1 MTNAT
6 MPDKLSIATPGGATV
21 DLVRVDAEQLYK
33 NQDVPTTLGHAMI
46 GYAVGKLAVDSECHA
61 DPDAA
66 ADVYDGCAFQSG
78 SLYLNSFDGYPCA
91 DDSGHVYIV
100 DTVDLVD
107 SGKPRP
113 VLCIADPSIDRL
125 AYYA

>member
-1 MTNAT
+1 
-6 MPDKLSIATPGGATV
+6 MPDKLSITTPGGATI
-21 DLVRVDAEQLYK
+21 DLVKVDAEQLYK
-33 NQDVPTTLGHAMI
+33 DQDVPRTLGHAMI
-46 GYAVGKLAVDSECHA
+46 GYAVSTLAVDSDCRA
-61 DPDAA
+61 DPDAI

-78 SLYLNSFDGYPCA
+78 SLYLNCYDGYPCA

-107 SGKPRP
+107 SGGPRP
-113 VLCIADPSIDRL
+113 VLCIADPSIDSL

>member
-6 MPDKLSIATPGGATV
+6 MPDNLSITTPGGATI
-21 DLVRVDAEQLYK
+21 DLVKVDAEQLYK
-33 NQDVPTTLGHAMI
+33 DQDVPRTLGLAMI
-46 GYAVGKLAVDSECHA
+46 GYAVDTLAVDSEYHA

-66 ADVYDGCAFQSG
+66 ADVYDGCAFQDG
-78 SLYLNSFDGYPCA
+78 SLYLNSYDGYPCA
-91 DDSGHVYIV
+91 DDSGHIYIV

-107 SGKPRP
+107 TGEPRP

-125 AYYA
+125 AHYA